1 MKSDFLD
8 DIMTFPYL
16 KVCNRVGNH
25 VMCYM
30 EADGKEMHFLVTDDS
45 DWYGVATAQFQ
56 GQLNEQQ
63 FERVIRLIAEMLP
76 SPLPRL
82 FGLECH
88 DLTYEVRVMLR
99 WPLYGDYRGYEDV
112 KQLIP
117 VLFDYWTTVE
127 PFIRRAAGVED
138 LHTVIAEANQQLERL
153 NPHPVRQ
160 DTA

>member
-1 MKSDFLD
+1 MKSDVLD
-8 DIMTFPYL
+8 DVMTFPYL

-56 GQLNEQQ
+56 SQLNEQQ
-63 FERVIRLIAEMLP
+63 FDRVMRLIAEMLP

-88 DLTYEVRVMLR
+88 DLTQEVRAMLR
-99 WPLYGDYRGYEDV
+99 WPLYADYRGHEDV
-112 KQLIP
+112 KLLIP
-117 VLFDYWTTVE
+117 VLFDFWTTVE
-127 PFIRRAAGVED
+127 PCIRRVADGED
-138 LHTVIAEANQQLERL
+138 VDAVIAEANQQLERL
-153 NPHPVRQ
+153 RPQPVRQ
-160 DTA
+160 GTT